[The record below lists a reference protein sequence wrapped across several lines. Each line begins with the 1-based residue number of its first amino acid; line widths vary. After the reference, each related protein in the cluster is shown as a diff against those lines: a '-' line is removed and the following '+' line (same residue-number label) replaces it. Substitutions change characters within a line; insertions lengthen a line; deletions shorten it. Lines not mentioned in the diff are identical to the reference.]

1 MKPRNISFPTKTNK
15 IDKILLRLIKKK
27 REGTQIKKTRN
38 EREVTI
44 HKTET
49 HKHKNKQIRWT
60 SIISQHRIDEFP
72 EISNLQQ
79 PNQEE
84 IEQTKY

>member
-1 MKPRNISFPTKTNK
+1 MKPRNIFLPTKTNK
-15 IDKILLRLIKKK
+15 TDKLLLRRIKKK

-38 EREVTI
+38 ERGEITI
-44 HKTET
+44 HITET
-49 HKHKNKQIRWT
+49 HKHKNKRIRT
-60 SIISQHRIDEFP
+60 FIISQHKIDEYP

>member
-49 HKHKNKQIRWT
+49 HKNKQIRWT
-60 SIISQHRIDEFP
+60 FIISQHRIDEFS

-79 PNQEE
+79 PNQEK
-84 IEQTKY
+84 IEQTNY